1 MFVRVTRG
9 RALLGVVIVNV
20 CFGRIRL
27 SAAVF
32 SILLVSSFF
41 APVPVSAQSVEE
53 FYEGNVLSLYIGFSV
68 GGGYDAYGRILSR
81 HIGKH
86 IPGNPTVV
94 PINMAGAGSLKLANW
109 LYNAAPQDGSAIG
122 IISRGVPFEPLV
134 GNPVSAM
141 FDASNFTWIGSTT
154 DEVSVCATWNRTGI
168 TRFEQ
173 LYDQELI
180 VGGTGSGADADVFPK
195 IIRGVLGANLRLVS
209 GYPGG
214 NDIEFAME
222 RGEVDGRCGWS
233 WSSIVA
239 TKQQW
244 LDDGTIN
251 ILVQLALHKHPDL
264 PDVPLITD
272 LARTEEERQIFRLIF
287 VRCVLG
293 RPFLGPPN
301 MPADRMAALRAAF
314 DATMLDPE
322 FLEEAM
328 RSRLEITPIPGGE
341 LQELVAEVYAASPD
355 IVAKT
360 REYLR
365 AR

>member
-1 MFVRVTRG
+1 MNIRLG
-9 RALLGVVIVNV
+9 RARRSL
-20 CFGRIRL
+20 
-27 SAAVF
+27 AVF
-32 SILLVSSFF
+32 FTLLMSSFLM
-41 APVPVSAQSVEE
+41 AGPGNAQSVEE
-53 FYEGNVLSLYIGFSV
+53 FYEDNVLSLYIGFSV

-86 IPGNPTVV
+86 LPGNPTVV
-94 PINMAGAGSLKLANW
+94 PINMEGAGSLKLANW

-134 GNPVSAM
+134 GNPVSAL
-141 FDASNFTWIGSTT
+141 FDASQYTWIGSTT
-154 DEVSVCATWNRTGI
+154 DEVSVCATWERTGI

-173 LYDQELI
+173 LFEKELI

-195 IIRGVLGANLRLVS
+195 IIKGVLGAKLRLVS

-244 LDDGTIN
+244 LDDGSIN

-264 PDVPLITD
+264 PDVPLIMD
-272 LARTEEERQIFRLIF
+272 LARTEEERAIFRLIF

-301 MPADRMAALRAAF
+301 IPADRVAALRAAF
-314 DATMLDPE
+314 DATMEDPE
-322 FLEEAM
+322 FLAEAM
-328 RSRLEITPIPGGE
+328 RARLEITPIAGEE
-341 LQELVAEVYAASPD
+341 LQQLVADVYASPPE

>member
-1 MFVRVTRG
+1 MSFVLLRNRMSVTRISAFAAVALCA
-9 RALLGVVIVNV
+9 ALL
-20 CFGRIRL
+20 
-27 SAAVF
+27 SMAAP
-32 SILLVSSFF
+32 
-41 APVPVSAQSVEE
+41 AKAQSVEE
-53 FYEGNVLSLYIGFSV
+53 FYEDNVLTLYIGFSV

-94 PINMAGAGSLKLANW
+94 PINMEGAGSLKLANW

-134 GNPVSAM
+134 GNRTSSL
-141 FDASNFTWIGSTT
+141 FDASQFTWIGSTT
-154 DEVSVCATWNRTGI
+154 DEVSVCATWERTGI
-168 TRFEQ
+168 TQFDQ

-244 LDDGTIN
+244 LEDGTIN

-301 MPADRMAALRAAF
+301 MPADRVAALRAAF
-314 DATMLDPE
+314 DATMEDPE
-322 FLEEAM
+322 FLEEAL

-341 LQELVAEVYAASPD
+341 LQDLVAEVYRTSPD
-355 IVAKT
+355 IVEKT

>member
-1 MFVRVTRG
+1 VK
-9 RALLGVVIVNV
+9 LGS
-20 CFGRIRL
+20 GRIRRSVATFSTVLVLSLL
-27 SAAVF
+27 SAGPAK
-32 SILLVSSFF
+32 
-41 APVPVSAQSVEE
+41 AQSVEE
-53 FYEGNVLSLYIGFSV
+53 FYQDNVLSLYIGFSV

-94 PINMAGAGSLKLANW
+94 PINMEGAGSLKLANW

-134 GNPVSAM
+134 GNRDSAL
-141 FDASNFTWIGSTT
+141 FDASQYTWIGSTT
-154 DEVSVCATWNRTGI
+154 DEVSVCATWERTGI
-168 TRFEQ
+168 TRFDQ
-173 LYDQELI
+173 LFEQELI

-195 IIRGVLGANLRLVS
+195 IIRGVLGAKLRLVS

-244 LDDGTIN
+244 LEDGTIN

-272 LARTEEERQIFRLIF
+272 LARTEEERRIFRLIF

-301 MPADRMAALRAAF
+301 MPADRVAALRAAF
-314 DATMLDPE
+314 DATMEDPE

-341 LQELVAEVYAASPD
+341 LQDLVAEVYATAPE
-355 IVAKT
+355 IVDKT

>member
-1 MFVRVTRG
+1 M
-9 RALLGVVIVNV
+9 
-20 CFGRIRL
+20 
-27 SAAVF
+27 
-32 SILLVSSFF
+32 
-41 APVPVSAQSVEE
+41 E
-53 FYEGNVLSLYIGFSV
+53 
-68 GGGYDAYGRILSR
+68 
-81 HIGKH
+81 
-86 IPGNPTVV
+86 
-94 PINMAGAGSLKLANW
+94 GAGSLKLANW

-134 GNPVSAM
+134 GNRVSAL
-141 FDASNFTWIGSTT
+141 FDASQYTWIGSTT
-154 DEVSVCATWNRTGI
+154 DEVSVCATWERTGI

-173 LYDQELI
+173 LFEQELI

-195 IIRGVLGANLRLVS
+195 IIRGVLGAKLRLVS

-233 WSSIVA
+233 WSSILA

-244 LDDGTIN
+244 LEDGTIN

-301 MPADRMAALRAAF
+301 IPADRVAALRAAF
-314 DATMLDPE
+314 DATMEDPE

-341 LQELVAEVYAASPD
+341 LQELVAEVYRTSPD
-355 IVAKT
+355 IVDKT